1 MRFPRIKL
9 TPKLL
14 SLAYRFVDLE
24 ASSEVAQPDGRFL
37 EYGFVIQRLI
47 SVPPAKALDVGCTA
61 KTNYLTPTLVLLGWE
76 VYGIDLREFRFQH
89 PNFHLVIGDIRAT
102 EFPDAFFD
110 CVYAVSTIEH
120 IGLSGRYG
128 VDAHDPRGDART
140 VAEIARILRPEGKL
154 LVTVPYGQREVQRP
168 ATRVYDKEA
177 LAALFANWKVETETY
192 YTLDLESG
200 VWQAAEEAA
209 AAQTKHVLG
218 KREAL
223 ACLELTLRERQQRKQ
238 ADLALSPAP
247 I

>member
-1 MRFPRIKL
+1 MTFPRIKL
-9 TPKLL
+9 TPRLL

-37 EYGFVIQRLI
+37 EYGFVIQRLM
-47 SVPPAKALDVGCTA
+47 SVPPGKALDVGCTA
-61 KTNYLTPTLVLLGWE
+61 RTNYLTPTLVLLGWD
-76 VYGIDLREFRFQH
+76 VYGIDLREFRFEH

-128 VDAHDPRGDART
+128 VDEHDPRGDART
-140 VAEIARILRPEGKL
+140 VAEIARILRPGGKL
-154 LVTVPYGQREVQRP
+154 LVTVPYGQREILRP
-168 ATRVYDKEA
+168 QTRVYDRQA
-177 LAALFANWKVETETY
+177 LGELLTRWNFDVATY
-192 YTLDLESG
+192 YTLDHERG
-200 VWQAAEEAA
+200 VWQAAEEPA

-223 ACLELTLRERQQRKQ
+223 ACLELTLRV
-238 ADLALSPAP
+238 
-247 I
+247 